1 LPDADNRETQ
11 TVFVIYNCKEK
22 RGPELYYGNIKNYDV
37 ANGLGVRV
45 TLFVSGCRNHCEGCF
60 QPETWDFKYGK
71 PFTKQ
76 TEQELLDMLKPDYIA
91 GFTCLGGE
99 PFEPENQEVLAGLFR
114 KIKETYP
121 EKTIWCYTGYRWG
134 EDLAEGGSKYTEYT
148 DSMLKDI
155 DVLVDGRFILEEKDI
170 SLHFRGSRNQRIL
183 NPKTGEILDV

>member
-1 LPDADNRETQ
+1 M
-11 TVFVIYNCKEK
+11 
-22 RGPELYYGNIKNYDV
+22 YYGNIKNYDV

-45 TLFVSGCRNHCEGCF
+45 SLFVSGCRNHCEGCF

-114 KIKETYP
+114 TIKETYP
-121 EKTIWCYTGYRWG
+121 KKTIWCYTGYRWG
-134 EDLAEGGSKYTEYT
+134 EDLAEGGSKYTPYT
-148 DSMLKDI
+148 DSMLNDI
-155 DVLVDGRFILEEKDI
+155 DVLVDGRFVMEQKDI
-170 SLHFRGSRNQRIL
+170 TLHFRGSRNQRIL